1 MKRIM
6 QSRTP
11 WLAAL
16 WLCCGTVVVSADDN
30 VVQEQDKQT
39 ESVRKIIRKVVKEA
53 KSGGTDESISVNAE
67 GVIVSDGDGEPQQ
80 QVKIVIET
88 GDGTLQV
95 FDLSDA
101 VKKARARVLRL
112 DGDELKE
119 MELDID
125 VEDMK
130 FDLMKN
136 GAAFRWR
143 TDDATNVA
151 PQFMIGVHCEALS
164 SALRAHI
171 DVPKNALIVSEV
183 TEDGPA
189 AKAGIRQY
197 DIVTSV
203 GDEPVKSL
211 EGLVSAIQESKG
223 EELTLTVLRKGAKS
237 QFTLRP
243 AKRQQSAEISR
254 LLKDN
259 LYKHLGDGT
268 DRILHLDV
276 DGLDAGKKFL
286 FEAMRP
292 GIVLE
297 ASDDIEQIIER
308 LPKLMGR
315 ATNGDKR
322 MEVRIRKSGR
332 ERGGSARKVRSIIRV
347 QDDETND
354 HENHD
359 TDGAHQHG
367 DKDDEEAHHAGDDS
381 DGDHHDLKDHD
392 HAKLVK
398 RVDQLSKDIQRLQ
411 KSLDKLRNQR
421 D

>member
-6 QSRTP
+6 QSKTP

-30 VVQEQDKQT
+30 VAQDEDKQT
-39 ESVRKIIRKVVKEA
+39 ESVQKIIREVIKEA
-53 KSGGTDESISVNAE
+53 QDGDGDKSVSVNVE
-67 GVIVSDGDGEPQQ
+67 SFVFSDGDGEPQQ
-80 QVKIVIET
+80 KGKIVIQT
-88 GDGTLQV
+88 GDGKTQV

-101 VKKARARVLRL
+101 VKKAGARVIRL
-112 DGDELKE
+112 DGDKLKE
-119 MELDID
+119 MDLDID

-143 TDDATNVA
+143 ADDTATVV
-151 PQFMIGVHCEALS
+151 PQFMIGVQCES
-164 SALRAHI
+164 VSNALRAHV
-171 DVPKNALIVSEV
+171 DVPENALIVSEV

-189 AKAGIRQY
+189 AKAGVKQY
-197 DIVTSV
+197 DIVTKV

-211 EGLVSAIQESKG
+211 EGLVKAIQESKG
-223 EELTLTVLRKGAKS
+223 EELTLAVLRKGEES
-237 QFTLRP
+237 QFTLKP

-259 LYKHLGDGT
+259 LHKHLGEGT
-268 DRILHLDV
+268 DHILHLDA
-276 DGLDAGKKFL
+276 DELQAGKHFR

-297 ASDDIEQIIER
+297 ASDDLEQIIER

-315 ATNGDKR
+315 AINGDKR
-322 MEVRIRKSGR
+322 MEVRIQKSGR
-332 ERGGSARKVRSIIRV
+332 EHGGSARKVRSIIRV
-347 QDDETND
+347 QDDETHDHDADGD
-354 HENHD
+354 HE
-359 TDGAHQHG
+359 HG
-367 DKDDEEAHHAGDDS
+367 DQDDDEEGHHDGDDE
-381 DGDHHDLKDHD
+381 DDHHDAAEHDHD
-392 HAKLVK
+392 ELA
-398 RVDQLSKDIQRLQ
+398 RRINQLSKEVERLQ
-411 KSLDKLRNQR
+411 KSLKKLKNKR